1 MLQAEERKGQ
11 RHQGESHLRSFQ
23 GLREDSATSM
33 NFDSPVP
40 VSTLE
45 LPGPQPESLTLA
57 LSPAESL
64 CSPGGRRGSGSFKGF
79 GF

>member
-1 MLQAEERKGQ
+1 MQAEERRGQ
-11 RHQGESHLRSFQ
+11 RHQGETHLRSFQ

-33 NFDSPVP
+33 NFDSPVS

-45 LPGPQPESLTLA
+45 LQGPQPESLTLA

>member
-1 MLQAEERKGQ
+1 MLQAEERRGQ
-11 RHQGESHLRSFQ
+11 RHQGETHLRSFQ

-33 NFDSPVP
+33 NFDSPVS

-45 LPGPQPESLTLA
+45 LQGPQPESLTLA

>member
-1 MLQAEERKGQ
+1 MQAEERMGQ
-11 RHQGESHLRSFQ
+11 RHPGEANLRSFQ

-57 LSPAESL
+57 LIPGERR

-79 GF
+79 GS

>member
-1 MLQAEERKGQ
+1 MQAEERTGQ
-11 RHQGESHLRSFQ
+11 RHQGEANLRSFQ

-33 NFDSPVP
+33 VFGSPVP

-57 LSPAESL
+57 LSPGERL
-64 CSPGGRRGSGSFKGF
+64 RSPGGRRGSRSFKGF
-79 GF
+79 GS